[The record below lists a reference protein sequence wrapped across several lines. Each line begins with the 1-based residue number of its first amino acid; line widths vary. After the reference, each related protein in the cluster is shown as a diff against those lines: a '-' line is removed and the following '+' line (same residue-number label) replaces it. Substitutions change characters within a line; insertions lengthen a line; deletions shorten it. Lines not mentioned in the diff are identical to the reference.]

1 MSACSHKRKLSL
13 LLSFACLLCM
23 FCFLFW
29 FLQRQLRFWSNFFFF
44 FFSLSLSLSLSLL
57 PQKPNSF
64 PFFSVSASIFFSSQL
79 SLSNFSLSLG
89 GLAYWVT
96 ARCLWLPKLSAFS
109 EDLAIPELLE
119 LGLELEFE
127 LELGFFSCRNLISRF
142 IFFFLGWKM
151 FFTLCENFESCYWFV
166 TKLWAFKLLNLWL
179 WALSS

>member
-44 FFSLSLSLSLSLL
+44 SLSLSLPLSLL

-109 EDLAIPELLE
+109 EDFAIPELLE

-127 LELGFFSCRNLISRF
+127 LELGFLQLQKSDFQVH
-142 IFFFLGWKM
+142 FFLFGMENVFHSVWKIW
-151 FFTLCENFESCYWFV
+151 E
-166 TKLWAFKLLNLWL
+166 LLLVCH
-179 WALSS
+179 